1 MNKVVLIGRITK
13 DIELKKSQ
21 ENKYY
26 TRFNL
31 AVPRPMTKDETDFIN
46 CVAFEKTAELME
58 KYLHKGDR
66 IAIEGKIRVGKYST
80 KEGKKRTQIDIFV
93 ENIQFLGE
101 KKKRLQLMKKMTIL
115 LNKLEREKLSL
126 FLFLQIPTIRNEN
139 YN

>member
-80 KEGKKRTQIDIFV
+80 KEGEKRTQTDIFV

-101 KKKRLQLMKKMTIL
+101 KKKKTSTDEEDDYPFK
-115 LNKLEREKLSL
+115 
-126 FLFLQIPTIRNEN
+126 
-139 YN
+139 